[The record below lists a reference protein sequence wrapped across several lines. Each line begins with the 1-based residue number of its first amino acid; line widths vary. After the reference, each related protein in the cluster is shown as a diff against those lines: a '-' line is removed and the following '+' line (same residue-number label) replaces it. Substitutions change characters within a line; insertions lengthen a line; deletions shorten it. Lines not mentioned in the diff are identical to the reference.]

1 MQKYG
6 NNPEFRT
13 ILEEFSKMMGSHF
26 EDLGDKKQKEEEEK
40 IQNDPV
46 MQIINNDENVKAIL
60 ADPKVK
66 KVLDHLR
73 F

>member
-1 MQKYG
+1 
-6 NNPEFRT
+6 
-13 ILEEFSKMMGSHF
+13 MMGSHF